1 MAVHQRHSAIDRLRG
16 LVMVLMVLDHSRDF
30 LGVSSMDPRDFGDPV
45 LFLTRWITHFCA
57 PVFAFLAGASAWLAV
72 RRYSQRW
79 QAGRYLLQRGVWLI
93 VLELTWVRFGW
104 TFSLRADFILL
115 QVLWVLG
122 WGLIV
127 LTLLL
132 PWPPGWWV
140 CWAPESCSRIT
151 CSMASPCQLW
161 ELAPGCGRCCI
172 SRGCLF
178 LLVVCRC
185 GRSIP
190 CCPGSA

>member
-57 PVFAFLAGASAWLAV
+57 PVFAFLAGASAVGSATLFPALAGGPLSV
-72 RRYSQRW
+72 A
-79 QAGRYLLQRGVWLI
+79 AGSLVDRAGAHLGALRLD
-93 VLELTWVRFGW
+93 L
-104 TFSLRADFILL
+104 SLRADFILL